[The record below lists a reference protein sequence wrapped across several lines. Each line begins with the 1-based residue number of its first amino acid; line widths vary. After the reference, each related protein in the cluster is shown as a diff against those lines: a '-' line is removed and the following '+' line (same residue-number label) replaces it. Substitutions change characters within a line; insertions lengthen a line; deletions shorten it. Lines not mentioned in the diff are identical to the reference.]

1 MVDNVLEFVRK
12 NRRKNKIKREIED
25 NDRKIRDNR
34 KRVTLLNNLE
44 EYVKPSMCYE
54 DFMAIVENMKADYEE
69 RVSDYI
75 IKNADLGKE
84 RKELIKAIRIFKAP
98 TAEKK

>member
-1 MVDNVLEFVRK
+1 MDNALELVRK
-12 NRRKNKIKREIED
+12 ARRKNKIEREIED
-25 NDRKIRDNR
+25 NERKIRDNR

-84 RKELIKAIRIFKAP
+84 RKELIKAIRNFKAP
-98 TAEKK
+98 TVQNK

>member
-1 MVDNVLEFVRK
+1 
-12 NRRKNKIKREIED
+12 
-25 NDRKIRDNR
+25 
-34 KRVTLLNNLE
+34 
-44 EYVKPSMCYE
+44 MCYE

-84 RKELIKAIRIFKAP
+84 RKELIKAIRNFKAP

>member
-1 MVDNVLEFVRK
+1 MDNALELVRK
-12 NRRKNKIKREIED
+12 ARRKNKIEREIED
-25 NDRKIRDNR
+25 NERKIRDNR

-44 EYVKPSMCYE
+44 EYIKPTMCYE
-54 DFMAIVENMKADYEE
+54 DFMEIVENMKADYEE

-84 RKELIKAIRIFKAP
+84 RKELIKAIRNFKAP
-98 TAEKK
+98 TAQNK

>member
-1 MVDNVLEFVRK
+1 MDNALELVRK
-12 NRRKNKIKREIED
+12 ARRKNKIEREIED
-25 NDRKIRDNR
+25 NERKIRDNR

-44 EYVKPSMCYE
+44 EYIKPTMCYE
-54 DFMAIVENMKADYEE
+54 DFMEIVENMKADYEE

-84 RKELIKAIRIFKAP
+84 RKDLIKAIRSFKAP
-98 TAEKK
+98 ENK

>member
-1 MVDNVLEFVRK
+1 MDNALELVRK
-12 NRRKNKIKREIED
+12 ARRKNKIEREIED
-25 NDRKIRDNR
+25 NERKIRDNR

-84 RKELIKAIRIFKAP
+84 RKELIKAIRNFKAP
-98 TAEKK
+98 IAEKK